1 MTAVSSNARWPDVVW
16 DAVVLRGLDARAR
29 SEIEAAG
36 RLRTLKGDEIV
47 YRAGEPADA
56 LYVVVEGACVLTAIR
71 RGETEPTTIRRAG
84 RGDVFG
90 EEATVVAFGVR
101 PMEARAA
108 SPSRAVIAE
117 VPLTVLRRAIGR
129 AGGGEV
135 ASRLERALKR
145 AATMDLLRTTSFTRV
160 LPERDLEILLDAVQ
174 HVEIPR
180 GEHVYRE
187 GDAAESAYLVADG
200 LLQVQTDDGG
210 KPRIEAYLGR
220 GDLFGDDELED
231 RSRRRVGVVA
241 SGPAWLVAIPR
252 DVFVVLARR
261 NAGALEGVRRV
272 RASGIAPPL
281 LGGGARTTAHVFQDL
296 YRMRVARSL
305 LVIDQDSCVR
315 CGHCA
320 WSCAST
326 HDDGISRLV
335 RRGDKVV
342 VQREDGG
349 AEIGEDV
356 VARVVRLAKEV
367 EWAPLLVP
375 NSCQHCK
382 NPSCMIDCPTGA
394 IGRDARGEVFIRED
408 LCTGCGSCA
417 KACPWDNI
425 QIAPRAEAGGAGGR
439 KSAAGAKSAY
449 PDVAVKC
456 DLCAGSAAGP
466 ACVAS
471 CPTQAIARIDP
482 NEALVELRAVPRGTA
497 VGAGASAGAS
507 ASAGARASAGAGA
520 SASASASA
528 SARASASAGASASA
542 SAGASAEAL
551 GVFPRKIA
559 AWPWVVGAAVAA
571 GGLAMAS
578 WSAWGSG
585 VAAGA
590 LVGALV
596 GYSGT
601 KRSPRVLAR
610 LRGSSSLGRAMY
622 VAHLAIGVVA
632 VGAVLGHT
640 HGGAPS
646 NAAGA
651 LAIAMELALGTGVL
665 GAILHVVLPPRL
677 ARLERGSVLPE
688 ELVARR
694 REIDERIFT
703 QLSGRSEV
711 VKTLYGRVLRPYRA
725 ARFGPVLLVASGRRL
740 RAEEQRVRAM
750 LGGLLE
756 GRKSERL
763 DGIDELVRLVVEHR
777 AASALRLLTFAVR
790 GWIPVHL
797 AATAI
802 AIVLLVAHVLAVVR
816 R

>member
-36 RLRTLKGDEIV
+36 RLRTLKSDEVV

-56 LYVVVEGACVLTAIR
+56 LYVVVEGACVLSAIR

-101 PMEARAA
+101 PMEARSA

-174 HVEIPR
+174 HVEVPR

-187 GDAAESAYLVADG
+187 GDSAESAYLVAEG

-342 VQREDGG
+342 VQREESA
-349 AEIGEDV
+349 AEAGEDV
-356 VARVVRLAKEV
+356 VARVVRLAREASF
-367 EWAPLLVP
+367 APLLVP

-425 QIAPRAEAGGAGGR
+425 QIAPRAEAKGT
-439 KSAAGAKSAY
+439 KSAKGASEGKSAY

-482 NEALVELRAVPRGTA
+482 NEALVELRGVPRPGTA
-497 VGAGASAGAS
+497 IGAG
-507 ASAGARASAGAGA
+507 
-520 SASASASA
+520 ASASA
-528 SARASASAGASASA
+528 SARASASAGASAG
-542 SAGASAEAL
+542 AGAGAGAL
-551 GVFPRKIA
+551 GVFPRKMA
-559 AWPWVVGAAVAA
+559 AWPWVLGAVMAAA
-571 GGLAMAS
+571 GLAVAS
-578 WSAWGSG
+578 WSPWVSG
-585 VAAGA
+585 VTAGV

-596 GYSGT
+596 LYSGV
-601 KRSPRVLAR
+601 KRSPRLLAR
-610 LRGSSSLGRAMY
+610 LRGASSLGRSLY
-622 VAHLAIGVVA
+622 VAHLALGVVA

-640 HGGAPS
+640 HGSAPS

-651 LAIAMELALGTGVL
+651 LTIAMELALGTGVL

-711 VKTLYGRVLRPYRA
+711 VKTLYGRVLRPYRN
-725 ARFGPVLLVASGRRL
+725 ARFGPLLLVASGRRL
-740 RAEEQRVRAM
+740 RAEEKRVRAT

-763 DGIDELVRLVVEHR
+763 DGLDELVRLVVEHR
-777 AASALRLLTFAVR
+777 AVSALRLLTFAVR

-802 AIVLLVAHVLAVVR
+802 AVVLLVAHVLAVAVR

>member
-1 MTAVSSNARWPDVVW
+1 MEAGARSSAAAAKARWPEMVW
-16 DAVVLRGLDARAR
+16 DAVVLRGIDARAR
-29 SEIEAAG
+29 AEIEAAG
-36 RLRTLKGDEIV
+36 RLLRVKSGDVV

-56 LYVVVEGACVLTAIR
+56 LYVVIEGACELTAIR
-71 RGETEPTTIRRAG
+71 RGEAAASVIRRVE
-84 RGDVFG
+84 RGEVFG

-101 PMEARAA
+101 QMEARSA
-108 SPSRAVIAE
+108 PRETTIIAE

-129 AGGGEV
+129 AGGGEI

-145 AATMDLLRTTSFTRV
+145 AATVDLLRTTSFTRA
-160 LPERDLEILLDAVQ
+160 LAERDIEVLLDAVR
-174 HVEIPR
+174 HVEVPR

-187 GDAAESAYLVADG
+187 GDVADNAYLVADG
-200 LLQVQTDDGG
+200 LLQAQTDDGG
-210 KPRIEAYLGR
+210 KPRVEAYLTR
-220 GDLFGDDELED
+220 GDLFGDEELED
-231 RSRRRVGVVA
+231 RSMRRVAVVA
-241 SGPAWLVAIPR
+241 SGPAWLLAIPR
-252 DVFVVLARR
+252 DVFLVVARR
-261 NAGALEGVRRV
+261 NAPALEGARRV
-272 RASGIAPPL
+272 RSTGLPPQL

-342 VQREDGG
+342 VQREDDTS
-349 AEIGEDV
+349 ARPGEDV
-356 VARVVRLAKEV
+356 VARVVRLAKEI

-425 QIAPRAEAGGAGGR
+425 QIAPRAV
-439 KSAAGAKSAY
+439 KSAY

-482 NEALVELRAVPRGTA
+482 NEALVELRATPRATLLG
-497 VGAGASAGAS
+497 G
-507 ASAGARASAGAGA
+507 AGARAGAGAAAGAGA
-520 SASASASA
+520 N
-528 SARASASAGASASA
+528 
-542 SAGASAEAL
+542 AL
-551 GVFPRKIA
+551 GLFPRKVS
-559 AWPWVVGAAVAA
+559 AWPWMLGAAA
-571 GGLAMAS
+571 GGCGLSVAA
-578 WSAWGSG
+578 WSAWASG
-585 VAAGA
+585 VVAGA
-590 LVGALV
+590 LVVVLV
-596 GYSGT
+596 GYSGV
-601 KRSPRVLAR
+601 KRAPRMLAR
-610 LRGSSSLGRAMY
+610 LRGSSRLGRSMY
-622 VAHLAIGVVA
+622 VAHISLGVLAL
-632 VGAVLGHT
+632 GAVLGHT
-640 HGGAPS
+640 GGSAPGD
-646 NAAGA
+646 AAGA
-651 LAIAMELALGTGVL
+651 LAIAMALSLATGLL
-665 GAILHVVLPPRL
+665 GAVIHVLLPPRL

-688 ELVARR
+688 ELVGRR
-694 REIDERIFT
+694 RDLDERIFT

-725 ARFGPVLLVASGRRL
+725 ARTGALLLVASGRRL
-740 RAEEQRVRAM
+740 RDEEKRVRAT
-750 LGGLLE
+750 LSGLLE
-756 GRKSERL
+756 GRTSERL
-763 DGIDELVRLVVEHR
+763 DGLDELVRLVVEHR
-777 AASALRLLTFAVR
+777 AVGALRLLTFALR
-790 GWIPVHL
+790 AWLPVHL
-797 AATAI
+797 AATAM
-802 AIVLLVAHVLAVVR
+802 AVVLLVAHVVAVVR

>member
-1 MTAVSSNARWPDVVW
+1 MEAGALPAAAAAKARWPEMVW
-16 DAVVLRGLDARAR
+16 DAVVLRGIDARAR
-29 SEIEAAG
+29 AEIEAAG
-36 RLRTLKGDEIV
+36 RLLTLKSGDIV

-56 LYVVVEGACVLTAIR
+56 LYVVIDGACELTAIR
-71 RGETEPTTIRRAG
+71 RGEAEASVIRRAG

-101 PMEARAA
+101 QMEARSA
-108 SPSRAVIAE
+108 PRETTVVAE

-129 AGGGEV
+129 AGGGEI

-145 AATMDLLRTTSFTRV
+145 AATVDLLRTTSFTRV
-160 LPERDLEILLDAVQ
+160 LPERDLEVLLDAVR
-174 HVEIPR
+174 HVEVPR

-187 GDAAESAYLVADG
+187 GDVADSAYLVADG
-200 LLQVQTDDGG
+200 LLQTQTDDGG
-210 KPRIEAYLGR
+210 KPRVEAYLTR

-231 RSRRRVGVVA
+231 RSVRRVAVVA

-252 DVFVVLARR
+252 DVFLVVARR
-261 NAGALEGVRRV
+261 NASALEGVRRV
-272 RASGIAPPL
+272 RATGLPPQL
-281 LGGGARTTAHVFQDL
+281 LGGGTRTTAHVFQDL

-342 VQREDGG
+342 VQREDDAAPRAG
-349 AEIGEDV
+349 EEGEDV
-356 VARVVRLAKEV
+356 VARVVRLAKEASF
-367 EWAPLLVP
+367 APLLVP

-425 QIAPRAEAGGAGGR
+425 QIAPRAAPPASGQG
-439 KSAAGAKSAY
+439 SAKNAY

-482 NEALVELRAVPRGTA
+482 NQALVELRSAPRATVLG
-497 VGAGASAGAS
+497 GAGASAGA
-507 ASAGARASAGAGA
+507 GAGAGA
-520 SASASASA
+520 SA
-528 SARASASAGASASA
+528 
-542 SAGASAEAL
+542 L
-551 GVFPRKIA
+551 GLFPRKIPAWPWMVGAAAGGCGLWAA
-559 AWPWVVGAAVAA
+559 AWP
-571 GGLAMAS
+571 
-578 WSAWGSG
+578 AWASG
-585 VAAGA
+585 VVAGA
-590 LVGALV
+590 LVVMLV
-596 GYSGT
+596 GYSGV
-601 KRSPRVLAR
+601 KRAPRVLAR
-610 LRGSSSLGRAMY
+610 LRGSSRLGRSLY
-622 VAHLAIGVVA
+622 VAHIALGVLAL
-632 VGAVLGHT
+632 GAVLGHT
-640 HGGAPS
+640 HGSAPG

-651 LAIAMELALGTGVL
+651 LALAMALALATGLL
-665 GAILHVVLPPRL
+665 GAAIHVLLPPRL

-688 ELVARR
+688 ELSARR
-694 REIDERIFT
+694 RELDERIFT

-711 VKTLYGRVLRPYRA
+711 VKTLYGRILRPYRA
-725 ARFGPVLLVASGRRL
+725 ARFGGVLLLASGRRL
-740 RAEEQRVRAM
+740 REEEKRVRAT
-750 LGGLLE
+750 LNGLLE
-756 GRKSERL
+756 GRRSERL
-763 DGIDELVRLVVEHR
+763 DGLDELVRLVVEHR
-777 AASALRLLTFAVR
+777 AVGALRLLTFALR
-790 GWIPVHL
+790 GWLPVHL
-797 AATAI
+797 AATAT
-802 AIVLLVAHVLAVVR
+802 AVVLLVAHVIAVAVR

>member
-1 MTAVSSNARWPDVVW
+1 MTRLVTPDGAEAVARAGGGARWPDVVW
-16 DAVVLRGLDARAR
+16 DAVVLRGTDARAR
-29 SEIEAAG
+29 AEIEAAG
-36 RLRTLKGDEIV
+36 RLRTLKSGEAV
-47 YRAGEPADA
+47 YGVGEPADA
-56 LYVVVEGACVLTAIR
+56 LYVVIEGACELTAVR
-71 RGETEPTTIRRAG
+71 RGEAEASVIRRAS
-84 RGDVFG
+84 RGEVFG
-90 EEATVVAFGVR
+90 EEATVIAFGVR
-101 PMEARAA
+101 QMEARCG
-108 SPSRAVIAE
+108 SREPALVAE
-117 VPLTVLRRAIGR
+117 VPVTVLRRALGR

-145 AATMDLLRTTSFTRV
+145 AATADLLRTTSFTR
-160 LPERDLEILLDAVQ
+160 LLEERDLEILLDAAH
-174 HVEIPR
+174 HVEVPR

-187 GDAAESAYLVADG
+187 GDVAEHAYLVADG
-200 LLQVQTDDGG
+200 LLQVQTDDAG
-210 KPRIEAYLGR
+210 KPRVEAYLTR
-220 GDLFGDDELED
+220 GDIFGDDELDD
-231 RSRRRVGVVA
+231 RSVRRVGVVA

-252 DVFVVLARR
+252 DVFLIVSRR
-261 NAGALEGVRRV
+261 NAAALEGVRRV
-272 RASGIAPPL
+272 RASGLPPQL
-281 LGGGARTTAHVFQDL
+281 LGGGTRTTAHVFQDL

-342 VQREDGG
+342 VQREEEP
-349 AEIGEDV
+349 ASAPKDV

-425 QIAPRAEAGGAGGR
+425 QIAPRAEPSAKGTGGR
-439 KSAAGAKSAY
+439 SAQNAF

-482 NEALVELRAVPRGTA
+482 NEALVELRNVPRAAT
-497 VGAGASAGAS
+497 VLGALP
-507 ASAGARASAGAGA
+507 RASPDGSG
-520 SASASASA
+520 
-528 SARASASAGASASA
+528 
-542 SAGASAEAL
+542 L
-551 GVFPRKIA
+551 FPRRIA
-559 AWPWVVGAAVAA
+559 AWPWVVGAAAGA
-571 GGLAMAS
+571 GGLAMAA
-578 WSAWGSG
+578 WSAWASG
-585 VAAGA
+585 VMAGA
-590 LVGALV
+590 LVALLV
-596 GYSGT
+596 GYAGV
-601 KRSPRVLAR
+601 KRAPRVLAR
-610 LRGSSSLGRAMY
+610 LRGSSRLGRTLY
-622 VAHLAIGVVA
+622 IAHLALGVLA
-632 VGAVLGHT
+632 VGAVIGHA
-640 HGGAPS
+640 HGAAPG

-651 LAIAMELALGTGVL
+651 LAIAMELALGTGLL
-665 GAILHVVLPPRL
+665 GACLHMLLPSRL

-688 ELVARR
+688 ELAGRR

-725 ARFGPVLLVASGRRL
+725 SRAGVLALVASGRRL
-740 RAEEQRVRAM
+740 REEETRVRRTM
-750 LGGLLE
+750 SGLLA
-756 GRKSERL
+756 GHKSERL
-763 DGIDELVRLVVEHR
+763 DGLDELVRLVVERR
-777 AASALRLLTFAVR
+777 AVGALRFLTFALR
-790 GWIPVHL
+790 GWLPVHL

-802 AIVLLVAHVLAVVR
+802 AVVLLVAHVVAVMVR

>member
-1 MTAVSSNARWPDVVW
+1 MTRSVIPGGVDAAALSGRRARWPDVVW

-29 SEIEAAG
+29 AEIEAAG
-36 RLRTLKGDEIV
+36 RLRTLQDGESV
-47 YRAGEPADA
+47 YRPGEPADA
-56 LYVVVEGACVLTAIR
+56 LYVVIEGACVLTAIR
-71 RGETEPTTIRRAG
+71 RGEAEASVIRRAG
-84 RGDVFG
+84 RGEVFG
-90 EEATVVAFGVR
+90 EEATVIAFGVR
-101 PMEARAA
+101 QMEARCD
-108 SPSRAVIAE
+108 SREKAVLAE
-117 VPLTVLRRAIGR
+117 VPVTVLRRAIGR

-145 AATMDLLRTTSFTRV
+145 AATADLLRTTSFTRS
-160 LPERDLEILLDAVQ
+160 LPERDVEILLDAAR
-174 HVEIPR
+174 HVEVPR

-187 GDAAESAYLVADG
+187 GDVADHAYLVADG
-200 LLQVQTDDGG
+200 LLQVQTDDAG
-210 KPRIEAYLGR
+210 KPRVEAYLTR
-220 GDLFGDDELED
+220 GDLFGDDELDD
-231 RSRRRVGVVA
+231 RSVRRVAVVA

-252 DVFVVLARR
+252 DVFLVVSRR
-261 NAGALEGVRRV
+261 NAAALEGVRRV
-272 RASGIAPPL
+272 RASGLPPQL

-342 VQREDGG
+342 VQREDDP
-349 AEIGEDV
+349 AARAGEDV

-425 QIAPRAEAGGAGGR
+425 QIAPRGDGGGA
-439 KSAAGAKSAY
+439 AGDAKSPY

-482 NEALVELRAVPRGTA
+482 NEALVELRNAPRAATV
-497 VGAGASAGAS
+497 VG
-507 ASAGARASAGAGA
+507 AGAGA
-520 SASASASA
+520 SANANANANATAS
-528 SARASASAGASASA
+528 G
-542 SAGASAEAL
+542 L
-551 GVFPRKIA
+551 FPRKIA
-559 AWPWVVGAAVAA
+559 AWPWVIGAAAGA
-571 GGLAMAS
+571 GGLAIAA
-578 WSAWGSG
+578 WSAWASG
-585 VAAGA
+585 VVAGGLVA
-590 LVGALV
+590 LLV
-596 GYSGT
+596 GYSAV
-601 KRSPRVLAR
+601 KRAPRLLAR
-610 LRGSSSLGRAMY
+610 VPGSSRLGRALY
-622 VAHLAIGVVA
+622 VAHLALGVLA
-632 VGAVLGHT
+632 LGAVLGHT
-640 HGGAPS
+640 HGAMPG

-651 LAIAMELALGTGVL
+651 LAIAMVMALATGLL
-665 GAILHVVLPPRL
+665 GAAIHVLLPPRL

-694 REIDERIFT
+694 RDIDERIFT

-711 VKTLYGRVLRPYRA
+711 VKTLYGRVLRPYRSSRA
-725 ARFGPVLLVASGRRL
+725 GALLLIASGRRL
-740 RAEEQRVRAM
+740 REEEKRVRATM
-750 LGGLLE
+750 SGLLD

-763 DGIDELVRLVVEHR
+763 DGLDELVRLVVEHR
-777 AASALRLLTFAVR
+777 AVGALRLLTFALR
-790 GWIPVHL
+790 GWLPVHL

-802 AIVLLVAHVLAVVR
+802 AVVLLVAHVVAVAVR

>member
-1 MTAVSSNARWPDVVW
+1 MVDVATAPGARARWPDVVW

-29 SEIEAAG
+29 AEIEAAG
-36 RLRTLKGDEIV
+36 RLLTLKSDETV
-47 YRAGEPADA
+47 YRPGEPADA
-56 LYVVVEGACVLTAIR
+56 LYVVVEGACVLTAVR
-71 RGETEPTTIRRAG
+71 RGEADASVIRRAL

-90 EEATVVAFGVR
+90 EEATVVTFGTR
-101 PMEARAA
+101 QMEARCA
-108 SPSRAVIAE
+108 SGEKAVVAE

-145 AATMDLLRTTSFTRV
+145 AATLDLFRTTSFTRV
-160 LPERDLEILLDAVQ
+160 LPERDIEVLLDAAR
-174 HVEIPR
+174 HVEVPR

-187 GDAAESAYLVADG
+187 GDVAEHAYLVADG
-200 LLQVQTDDGG
+200 LLQVQTEDDG
-210 KPRIEAYLGR
+210 KPRVEAYLAR
-220 GDLFGDDELED
+220 GDLLGDDELED
-231 RSRRRVGVVA
+231 RSVRRVAVVA

-252 DVFVVLARR
+252 DVFVIVARR
-261 NAGALEGVRRV
+261 NASALEGVRRV
-272 RASGIAPPL
+272 RASGLPPQVF
-281 LGGGARTTAHVFQDL
+281 GGGTRTTAHVFQDL

-326 HDDGISRLV
+326 HEDGISRLV

-342 VQREDGG
+342 VQRDEGDAG
-349 AEIGEDV
+349 ARAGEDV

-425 QIAPRAEAGGAGGR
+425 QIAPRAAEGAR
-439 KSAAGAKSAY
+439 KSAY

-482 NEALVELRAVPRGTA
+482 NEALVELRNAPRARTA
-497 VGAGASAGAS
+497 LG
-507 ASAGARASAGAGA
+507 AGAGA
-520 SASASASA
+520 
-528 SARASASAGASASA
+528 R
-542 SAGASAEAL
+542 E
-551 GVFPRKIA
+551 VFPRKLA
-559 AWPWVVGAAVAA
+559 AWPWASGASAAAV
-571 GGLAMAS
+571 GLALAA
-578 WSAWGSG
+578 WSALASG
-585 VAAGA
+585 IVAGVVVV
-590 LVGALV
+590 LLV
-596 GYSGT
+596 GYAGA
-601 KRSPRVLAR
+601 KRSPRLLAR
-610 LRGSSSLGRAMY
+610 LRGSSALGRGLY
-622 VAHLAIGVVA
+622 VAHLALGTLA

-640 HGGAPS
+640 RGAAPA

-651 LAIAMELALGTGVL
+651 LAIAMAIALGTGGL
-665 GAILHVVLPPRL
+665 GAVLHVVLPSRL

-688 ELVARR
+688 QLVARR

-711 VKTLYGRVLRPYRA
+711 VKTLFGRVLRPYRA
-725 ARFGPVLLVASGRRL
+725 SRVGALSLIASGRRL
-740 RAEEQRVRAM
+740 REEEQRLRATA
-750 LGGLLE
+750 GRLLE

-763 DGIDELVRLVVEHR
+763 DGWDELVRLVVEHR
-777 AASALRLLTFAVR
+777 AVGALRVLTFALR
-790 GWIPVHL
+790 GWLPVHL
-797 AATAI
+797 ASTAI
-802 AIVLLVAHVLAVVR
+802 AIVLLVAHVLAVMVR

>member
-1 MTAVSSNARWPDVVW
+1 MTRLVIPGGVDAAALSGARARWPDVVW

-29 SEIEAAG
+29 AEIEAAG
-36 RLRTLKGDEIV
+36 RLRTLKDDEIV

-56 LYVVVEGACVLTAIR
+56 LYVVIEGACALSAIR
-71 RGETEPTTIRRAG
+71 RGEAEASVIRRAG

-101 PMEARAA
+101 QMEARCA
-108 SPSRAVIAE
+108 SREKAVIAE
-117 VPLTVLRRAIGR
+117 VPITVLRRAVGR

-145 AATMDLLRTTSFTRV
+145 ATTVDLLRTTSFTRT
-160 LPERDLEILLDAVQ
+160 LPERDVEILLDAAR
-174 HVEIPR
+174 HVEVPR

-187 GDAAESAYLVADG
+187 GDVAEHAYLVADG
-200 LLQVQTDDGG
+200 LLQVQTDDAG
-210 KPRIEAYLGR
+210 KPRVEAYLTR
-220 GDLFGDDELED
+220 GDLFGDDELDD
-231 RSRRRVGVVA
+231 RSVRRVAVVA

-252 DVFVVLARR
+252 DVFLVVARR
-261 NAGALEGVRRV
+261 NAAALAGVRRV
-272 RASGIAPPL
+272 RASGLPPQL
-281 LGGGARTTAHVFQDL
+281 LGGGTRTTAHVFQDL

-342 VQREDGG
+342 VQREDD
-349 AEIGEDV
+349 AAARSGEDV
-356 VARVVRLAKEV
+356 VARVVRLAKEI

-394 IGRDARGEVFIRED
+394 IGRDARGEVFIREE

-425 QIAPRAEAGGAGGR
+425 QIAPRGGGHDAKGD
-439 KSAAGAKSAY
+439 KSAY

-482 NEALVELRAVPRGTA
+482 NEALVELRSAPKAATALGARMGAGT
-497 VGAGASAGAS
+497 GTGASA
-507 ASAGARASAGAGA
+507 
-520 SASASASA
+520 
-528 SARASASAGASASA
+528 
-542 SAGASAEAL
+542 L
-551 GVFPRKIA
+551 GLFPRKIA
-559 AWPWVVGAAVAA
+559 AWPWVVGAAAGASGLALSAWSAWASGVVA
-571 GGLAMAS
+571 GGL
-578 WSAWGSG
+578 
-585 VAAGA
+585 VA
-590 LVGALV
+590 LLV
-596 GYSGT
+596 GYSGV
-601 KRSPRVLAR
+601 KRAPRVLAR
-610 LRGSSSLGRAMY
+610 LRGSSRLGRTLY
-622 VAHLAIGVVA
+622 VGHLALGVLA

-640 HGGAPS
+640 HGAAPG

-651 LAIAMELALGTGVL
+651 LAIALAIALATGLL
-665 GAILHVVLPPRL
+665 GAVIHVLLPPRL

-688 ELVARR
+688 ELAARR

-725 ARFGPVLLVASGRRL
+725 SRFGALLLVASGRRL
-740 RAEEQRVRAM
+740 REEEKRLRAT
-750 LGGLLE
+750 LGGLLD

-763 DGIDELVRLVVEHR
+763 DGLDELVRLVVDRR
-777 AASALRLLTFAVR
+777 AVGALRLLTFVLR
-790 GWIPVHL
+790 GWLPVHL

-802 AIVLLVAHVLAVVR
+802 AVVLLVAHVVAVMVR

>member
-1 MTAVSSNARWPDVVW
+1 MEAGALPAAAATKARWPEMVW
-16 DAVVLRGLDARAR
+16 DAVVLRGIDARAR
-29 SEIEAAG
+29 AEIEAAG
-36 RLRTLKGDEIV
+36 RLLTLKSGDVV

-56 LYVVVEGACVLTAIR
+56 LYVVIDGACELTAIR
-71 RGETEPTTIRRAG
+71 RGEADASLIRRAG

-101 PMEARAA
+101 QMEARSA
-108 SPSRAVIAE
+108 PRETTVVAE

-129 AGGGEV
+129 AGGGEI
-135 ASRLERALKR
+135 AARLERALKR
-145 AATMDLLRTTSFTRV
+145 AATVDLLRTTSFTRV
-160 LPERDLEILLDAVQ
+160 LPERDLEVLLDAVR
-174 HVEIPR
+174 HVEVPR

-187 GDAAESAYLVADG
+187 GDVAESAYLVADG
-200 LLQVQTDDGG
+200 LLQAQTDDGG
-210 KPRIEAYLGR
+210 KPRVEAYLTR

-231 RSRRRVGVVA
+231 RSVRRVAVVA

-252 DVFVVLARR
+252 DVFLLVARR
-261 NAGALEGVRRV
+261 NAPALEGVRRV
-272 RASGIAPPL
+272 RATGLPPQL
-281 LGGGARTTAHVFQDL
+281 LGGGTRTTAHVFQDL

-342 VQREDGG
+342 VQREDDD
-349 AEIGEDV
+349 AARLGEDV
-356 VARVVRLAKEV
+356 VARVVRLAKEASF
-367 EWAPLLVP
+367 APLLVP

-425 QIAPRAEAGGAGGR
+425 QIAPRGAAPAGGKG
-439 KSAAGAKSAY
+439 SASGKSAY

-482 NEALVELRAVPRGTA
+482 NEALVELRSTPRATVLG
-497 VGAGASAGAS
+497 GAGASGGAS
-507 ASAGARASAGAGA
+507 TGASPASA
-520 SASASASA
+520 
-528 SARASASAGASASA
+528 
-542 SAGASAEAL
+542 L
-551 GVFPRKIA
+551 GLFPRKIA
-559 AWPWVVGAAVAA
+559 AWPWMVGAAAGGCGLSVAA
-571 GGLAMAS
+571 
-578 WSAWGSG
+578 WSAWASG
-585 VAAGA
+585 VVAGA
-590 LVGALV
+590 LVVMLV
-596 GYSGT
+596 GYSGV
-601 KRSPRVLAR
+601 KRAPRVLAR
-610 LRGSSSLGRAMY
+610 LRGSSRLGRSLY
-622 VAHLAIGVVA
+622 VAHITLGVLAL
-632 VGAVLGHT
+632 GAVLGHT
-640 HGGAPS
+640 HGSAPG

-651 LAIAMELALGTGVL
+651 LAIAMALALATGLL
-665 GAILHVVLPPRL
+665 GAAIHVLLPPRL

-688 ELVARR
+688 ELSARR
-694 REIDERIFT
+694 RELDERIFT

-711 VKTLYGRVLRPYRA
+711 VKTLYGRILRPYRA
-725 ARFGPVLLVASGRRL
+725 ARLGGLLLVASGRRL
-740 RAEEQRVRAM
+740 REEEKRVRAT
-750 LGGLLE
+750 LNGLLD
-756 GRKSERL
+756 GRRSERL
-763 DGIDELVRLVVEHR
+763 DGLDELVRLVVEHR
-777 AASALRLLTFAVR
+777 AVGALRLLTFALR
-790 GWIPVHL
+790 GWLPVHL
-797 AATAI
+797 AATAT
-802 AIVLLVAHVLAVVR
+802 AVVLLVAHVVAVSVR